1 MLIGTFQT
9 SGKGLS
15 DFQNAVCG
23 GIVGTIPSC
32 GSNIQVYAD
41 ADGVDPSNFAVASSS
56 YWNGASGTFNVGGPS
71 QYMVLQV
78 GYQFPYFIPWFAKIT
93 GGGSALIVSTLVF
106 QVDLSMIRGRILLAM
121 KRLGANCKGLALV
134 EFALVAPLLIVLYL
148 GTIEGTSAVRA
159 YMKVNAATQAYADLS
174 PISLPSPSRA
184 WRTTAPA

>member
-1 MLIGTFQT
+1 MLEFALVAPLFFLLLFMIVAESLFVFTQSQLDNAARGAARSMLIGTFQT

-23 GIVGTIPSC
+23 GIVGMIPSC

-41 ADGVDPSNFAVASSS
+41 ADGVDPSNLAVASSS

-106 QVDLSMIRGRILLAM
+106 QVEPYR
-121 KRLGANCKGLALV
+121 
-134 EFALVAPLLIVLYL
+134 
-148 GTIEGTSAVRA
+148 
-159 YMKVNAATQAYADLS
+159 
-174 PISLPSPSRA
+174 
-184 WRTTAPA
+184 